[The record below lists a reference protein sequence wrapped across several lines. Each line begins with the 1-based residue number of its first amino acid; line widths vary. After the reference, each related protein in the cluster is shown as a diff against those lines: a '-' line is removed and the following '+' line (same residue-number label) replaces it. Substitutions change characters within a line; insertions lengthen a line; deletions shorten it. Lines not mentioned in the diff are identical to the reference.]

1 MQTRSM
7 TRTCNEKKRQ
17 KISHPG
23 YEEDQNSGFTIAEAH
38 DFHHNRPAYDK
49 EQNRRRLSG
58 IKPIIICMG
67 GPYSDAWYP
76 PHN

>member
-7 TRTCNEKKRQ
+7 THTGNQKKHQ
-17 KISHPG
+17 NIHNPG
-23 YEEDQNSGFTIAEAH
+23 PEEQNSHFTITEAH
-38 DFHHNRPAYDK
+38 NFHHDRSAYDK
-49 EQNRRRLSG
+49 EQNRRRLIG